1 MRVFRLAI
9 LPALILAGCNGAG
22 EAVQPSNAADAAT
35 PQASGKPFA
44 VQEVAQFN
52 EPWAMTFLPDGR
64 ALVTEQPGRLLIWS
78 EDGQTIEVAGVPEVD
93 YGGQGGL
100 GDVVLHPDFANNGL
114 VYLSYAEAGDGGTR
128 GAAVGRGRLLFTSA
142 AAPGAPV
149 GVRLDGFEVIWRQ
162 QPKVSGRGHY
172 GHRLAFSP
180 GGDLFITSGDRQ
192 KGAPAQDMGATLGKT
207 IRLAPSGASEI
218 WTLGHRNPLGI
229 AFDGDGRL
237 WAHEMG
243 PRGGD
248 ELNLIEKGGNY
259 GWPVVSNGDDYS
271 GAPIPD
277 HRTQPRFVE
286 PNLWWNPSISPAGL
300 IVYSGDMFPEWRG
313 DAIMGAL
320 SGEALILVDLDGA
333 DARKADQWDMGQR
346 IREVEQGPDGA
357 IYLLEDDPGGRLLK
371 LTPAD

>member
-1 MRVFRLAI
+1 
-9 LPALILAGCNGAG
+9 
-22 EAVQPSNAADAAT
+22 
-35 PQASGKPFA
+35 
-44 VQEVAQFN
+44 
-52 EPWAMTFLPDGR
+52 MTFLPDGR
-64 ALVTEQPGRLLIWS
+64 ALVTEQPGRLLLWS
-78 EDGQTIEVAGVPEVD
+78 EDGEAIEVAGVPEVD

-100 GDVVLHPDFANNGL
+100 GDVILHPDFANNGL
-114 VYLSYAEAGDGGTR
+114 VYLSFAEGGDGGTR
-128 GAAVGRGRLLFTSA
+128 GAAVGRGRLLFTA
-142 AAPGAPV
+142 AAASGAPV
-149 GVRLDGFEVIWRQ
+149 GVRLDDFEVVWRQ
-162 QPKVSGRGHY
+162 QPKVTGRGHY

-218 WTLGHRNPLGI
+218 WTSGHRNPLGI

-259 GWPVVSNGDDYS
+259 GWPVVSNGDEYS

-277 HRTQPRFVE
+277 HGTQPRFVE
-286 PNLWWNPSISPAGL
+286 PKLWWNPSISPAGL
-300 IVYSGDMFPEWRG
+300 IVYSGDLFPAWRG

-320 SGEALILVDLDGA
+320 SGEALIRVDLDGA
-333 DARKADQWDMGQR
+333 NARKADQWDMGQR